1 MKRLNWLHE
10 SRSVT
15 STHRYRSSK
24 LEIGMTGVPV
34 CHVRTKEVVP
44 TWNWC
49 ETTKNKHS
57 RRLWSFTKWKEAVYT
72 IKVLEWYDSRYS
84 YSRFTYSMHVFFRIV
99 NNVFIL
105 CFIHRKAIF
114 KNKISNK
121 VAKSPK
127 PSVTRIIV
135 TNLDKKPKQHIR
147 WYVQIFCCQIEKVKP
162 RCKNKHLKICGFN
175 IYYVVIFLF
184 VIYYCHFYYIF
195 VIYLLAI

>member
-1 MKRLNWLHE
+1 MIRLKIQQFKIYILNA
-10 SRSVT
+10 
-15 STHRYRSSK
+15 
-24 LEIGMTGVPV
+24 
-34 CHVRTKEVVP
+34 C
-44 TWNWC
+44 
-49 ETTKNKHS
+49 
-57 RRLWSFTKWKEAVYT
+57 
-72 IKVLEWYDSRYS
+72 
-84 YSRFTYSMHVFFRIV
+84 FFRIV

-121 VAKSPK
+121 VAKSPN

-184 VIYYCHFYYIF
+184 VIYYCHLYYICHLFTCHMIYFLFVICHLFLFIIYYTFMIIIIIYDYVLRFVNKIVFCFLSLFIITVCQFSFYYTIVVQDF
-195 VIYLLAI
+195 WYSQKTRF